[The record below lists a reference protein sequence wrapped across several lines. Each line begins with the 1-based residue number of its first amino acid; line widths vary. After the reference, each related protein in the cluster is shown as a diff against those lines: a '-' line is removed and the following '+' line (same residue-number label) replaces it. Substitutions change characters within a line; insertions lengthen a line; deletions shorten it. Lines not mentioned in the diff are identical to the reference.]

1 LLLHG
6 LSDQA
11 AQLKNLRGLTAA
23 LMAAGDH
30 VETMEAVLVA
40 VRNQIHQKA
49 NAGFL
54 RETEMWTLISDA
66 ATGAQTVA
74 HEWSYVDP
82 FGQGKPDCGVSTVT
96 VENFL
101 TGSAD
106 DSVKQKL
113 RAILVSSR
121 NS

>member
-1 LLLHG
+1 MLC
-6 LSDQA
+6 A
-11 AQLKNLRGLTAA
+11 A
-23 LMAAGDH
+23 M
-30 VETMEAVLVA
+30 ETILVA
-40 VRNQIHQKA
+40 VQNQIHQKT

-54 RETEMWTLISDA
+54 RETEIWTLISDT
-66 ATGAQTVA
+66 ATGALTVE

-82 FGQGKPDCGVSTVT
+82 FGRGKPDCGVSTVT

-101 TGSAD
+101 TGGAD
-106 DSVKQKL
+106 DNVKLKL